1 MMKIARFL
9 FVTLMGVCVNTAAAP
24 AQTAPAAPQ
33 SVGQEQ
39 QDVEVLLKTMNE
51 VLEENRKI
59 RAQMTSNEDSLQ
71 KMAREN
77 DLLRSQ
83 VRRMKREY
91 EDAGGEDKDRAEA
104 LEKSV
109 KEMEGKLAALAED
122 NQKLTETKA
131 FHEQRIPELEGETER
146 LKHLLD
152 SAILEE
158 ERVDYLNLIENAQ
171 EMADRSFEEL
181 KTTKKKMEVVNRDFG
196 EAYYKLGN
204 MLFDMKDFE
213 NAVASYR
220 KALEAYPADPWVH
233 HNLGIIYDYYIH
245 DDKQAIYH
253 YRQYLQHQ
261 PLDQEANKIRERIL
275 DMELKKNMI
284 PEEPLKK
291 DFYETYIK
299 NPR

>member
-1 MMKIARFL
+1 MMT
-9 FVTLMGVCVNTAAAP
+9 VMGFSFIPQGYT
-24 AQTAPAAPQ
+24 QTAPAAPQ
-33 SVGQEQ
+33 SSVKQE

-59 RAQMTSNEDSLQ
+59 REQMTSNEDSLQ

-83 VRRMKREY
+83 VRRMKKEQ
-91 EDAGGEDKDRAEA
+91 EEIGGKDKERADA
-104 LEKSV
+104 LEHDV
-109 KEMEGKLAALAED
+109 KDMEVRLAALTEE
-122 NQKLTETKA
+122 NQKLAETKNY
-131 FHEQRIPELEGETER
+131 HEAKIPELEAESER
-146 LKHLLD
+146 LKKLLD
-152 SAILEE
+152 QAILEE

-171 EMADRSFEEL
+171 GMADRSFDEL
-181 KTTKKKMEVVNRDFG
+181 KVTKNKMETLNRDFG
-196 EAYYKLGN
+196 DAYYKLGN

-245 DDKQAIYH
+245 DDKQALYH
-253 YRQYLQHQ
+253 YRQYLKHQ
-261 PLDQEANKIRERIL
+261 PLDQEAHKIRERVL

-291 DFYETYIK
+291 DFFETYIK